1 MNGFFIAGTVA
12 GCVAGYMGGLAT
24 GQTVKK
30 KTKEDPEL
38 SESREKWMEASK
50 RRLAALQE
58 ARVSDTGHYRNTL
71 DSITDCIMYLELAIH
86 FRAFDES
93 VYDPNFCQ
101 HFRKEV
107 VEKVMKSVG
116 SKKNND
122 GTIIGTGV
130 FRENSGESIKAEY
143 KAASEYMN
151 LLIKKYNHLLDI
163 VIGKVKENTDR
174 FYMTKLP
181 LYR

>member
-50 RRLAALQE
+50 RRLAEVRE
-58 ARVSDTGHYRNTL
+58 ARVSDTGPYRNTL
-71 DSITDCIMYLELAIH
+71 YSITDCIMYLESAIH
-86 FRAFDES
+86 FRVFDES
-93 VYDPNFCQ
+93 AYDPNLCQ

-107 VEKVMKSVG
+107 VKKVMASVE
-116 SKKNND
+116 SKENND
-122 GTIIGTGV
+122 DTISGTGV
-130 FRENSGESIKAEY
+130 FRDNTGEAIKAEY

-151 LLIKKYNHLLDI
+151 LLIRKYNHLLDI
-163 VIGKVKENTDR
+163 VRGKVKENTER
-174 FYMTKLP
+174 LYTTKLP
-181 LYR
+181 LY